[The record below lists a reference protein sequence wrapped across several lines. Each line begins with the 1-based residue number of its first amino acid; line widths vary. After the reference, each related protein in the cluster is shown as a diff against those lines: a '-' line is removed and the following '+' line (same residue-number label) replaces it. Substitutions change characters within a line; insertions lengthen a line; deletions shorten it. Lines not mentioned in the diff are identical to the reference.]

1 MSFFDDD
8 KDKNNIDDGTQAPVE
23 GDGTSEEYGNESRPE
38 ADEPRPQE
46 DELEEFDS
54 KVVGDDDGSRRD
66 ESYRHPEDM
75 SDEFMVQQEEKD
87 SFRDKSEMLKDK
99 FSAVAMSSKYTKL
112 VAAIFVLVGLVT
124 AYTLI
129 FGGEPSQD
137 EIKLRQQQE
146 RQKNKE
152 QRLEEAKE
160 VAKPSDDIDALFSDV
175 DLDSAGTLV
184 EPTPPEPP
192 PPPIPDAPSTNFT
205 ADTPVSP
212 PVQAAPLPSFG
223 EVNEPSTITPPSFT
237 QAGGSPPEFGA
248 ESKVRGVFKKD
259 DEEAKRRAQAL
270 AKKRKANMI
279 IFGSGASSVDSITGE
294 DAAKKE
300 KKKNS
305 GEFLGF
311 GDGQFGSA
319 VNIATT
325 SATTVTATHMGNTR
339 NLIAQGKLLNAVLE
353 SAINTDLP
361 GTLRAIISRDVYAES
376 GKKVLIPKGSRIIG
390 EYDSTIKDG
399 QVRVAVIWKRIM
411 RPDGIDVAVDSG
423 GSDHLGRAGV
433 AGAVDNKFWQRI
445 GTAFMVSYVIPI
457 ASRKLANVNDSAI
470 SSTQTTDAGGNT
482 TTTTNSTTAGQEIK
496 DASDEFGDIV
506 KESIEKSFSDQ
517 PTITVNQGTRLTIFV
532 QKDMVMPDINKRTV
546 NTGR

>member
-8 KDKNNIDDGTQAPVE
+8 KDKNNIEGGAHAPSDADKQPSEWKGEDASEAAESGFKGSQIDAVDE
-23 GDGTSEEYGNESRPE
+23 GDKAGKEKS
-38 ADEPRPQE
+38 
-46 DELEEFDS
+46 
-54 KVVGDDDGSRRD
+54 GS
-66 ESYRHPEDM
+66 HPEDA
-75 SDEFMVQQEEKD
+75 SSEFMAQQDDKD

-129 FGGEPSQD
+129 FGGDPSQE
-137 EIKLRQQQE
+137 EIKLKQQQE

-152 QRLEEAKE
+152 QRLEEAKK
-160 VAKPSDDIDALFSDV
+160 VAKPGDDIDALFSDV
-175 DLDSAGTLV
+175 ALDDAGALV

-192 PPPIPDAPSTNFT
+192 PPPIPDAPPADFT
-205 ADTPVSP
+205 AESPAPTAPTAPVPTFAEPKEIGASVAP
-212 PVQAAPLPSFG
+212 PALTQAAD
-223 EVNEPSTITPPSFT
+223 
-237 QAGGSPPEFGA
+237 APPEFGV

-270 AKKRKANMI
+270 DKKRKANMM
-279 IFGSGASSVDSITGE
+279 IFGSGASSTDTVTGE
-294 DAAKKE
+294 GAAKKE
-300 KKKNS
+300 KKNN

-311 GDGQFGSA
+311 GEGQFGSS
-319 VNIATT
+319 VSIATT
-325 SATTVTATHMGNTR
+325 GATTVTATHMGNTR

-361 GTLRAIISRDVYAES
+361 GTLRAIISRDVYAEA

-390 EYDSTIKDG
+390 EYDSAIKDG

-433 AGAVDNKFWQRI
+433 AGAVDTKFWQRI

-457 ASRKLANVNDSAI
+457 ASRKLANVDDSAV
-470 SSTQTTDAGGNT
+470 SSTQTTDASGNT

-506 KESIEKSFSDQ
+506 KESIEKSFPNK